1 MGKLAESNYLNNC
14 SFSVLSVFYISFSIR
29 NRLSPEYAEK
39 VLTKESNKI
48 KEKNKNVGLVR
59 FELTIDGYLRTT
71 AFTVFW

>member
-1 MGKLAESNYLNNC
+1 M
-14 SFSVLSVFYISFSIR
+14 
-29 NRLSPEYAEK
+29 
-39 VLTKESNKI
+39 LTKESNKI

>member
-1 MGKLAESNYLNNC
+1 MRELSESNYLKNC
-14 SFSVLSVFYISFSIR
+14 RFLFFLFFYIPFSKLD
-29 NRLSPEYAEK
+29 RLSPEYAEK
-39 VLTKESNKI
+39 VLTKEYNKI